1 MIASGPACLTVQTLP
16 RKPHGPRGA
25 SAPASP
31 CFVRRRHL
39 LARAWPTPC
48 LAWRAPAT
56 SHTHTH
62 THLHLHLEAS
72 RAWRGI
78 WGHAP
83 RLRDAGH
90 IRYSRACTTRAMHVQ
105 YTYASV
111 RTLYSSCNAM
121 HLLARV
127 QVTRLLEN
135 RVGKGLTR
143 CVPCV
148 ARRRVGRPE
157 QFEAAR
163 EAAAHLRA

>member
-1 MIASGPACLTVQTLP
+1 MLP
-16 RKPHGPRGA
+16 IRRR
-25 SAPASP
+25 PASP
-31 CFVRRRHL
+31 GANISWLGLGPL
-39 LARAWPTPC
+39 LALLGEHLPR
-48 LAWRAPAT
+48 
-56 SHTHTH
+56 HTHTH
-62 THLHLHLEAS
+62 IYIYISRHLERGGAS
-72 RAWRGI
+72 GATRPGSGMQGTFDIAM
-78 WGHAP
+78 HA
-83 RLRDAGH
+83 LH
-90 IRYSRACTTRAMHVQ
+90 MHYTCITRAMHVQ

-127 QVTRLLEN
+127 HVTRLLEN

-143 CVPCV
+143 YVPCV